1 MRMQTLLFF
10 VLLLGS
16 PAQAFRLR
24 FIAET
29 SIAPGKIFEKSVI
42 GGLSGIVWH
51 DGKLYAL
58 SDDKG
63 RLGEPR
69 FFEFALAHGAD
80 KVSLSPLK
88 VHFIKGTPLEDEKK
102 VLLDP
107 EGLVRLSN
115 GDFIFSSEG
124 SSDAKPRV
132 MPRISQMSAE
142 GAWKAD
148 LPIPDKFL
156 PEKTGQQKRGVQNN
170 LSFEGLSA
178 TSDGNFLFAAIEAP
192 LTQDFLS
199 EAEEPGSWIRIIKYT
214 RSPLGTYSVVAE
226 YAYQLEKLSVT
237 DLGAEVFRGV
247 SEILALSDKQILV
260 LERGV
265 RLSTKNIITQTGTLY
280 KVDLNKGSDVTS
292 LEKLAQGKFNS
303 VEKTKV
309 LDLESDLKKERPQK
323 IVQNF
328 EALSW
333 GPTLADGRR
342 SLLMMSD
349 NNFSKKE
356 STELLLFA
364 FEGE

>member
-1 MRMQTLLFF
+1 MFVRALLFSI
-10 VLLLGS
+10 VMLGS
-16 PAQAFRLR
+16 SAQAFRLQ

-29 SIAPGKIFEKSVI
+29 SLAPGMLFEKSIV

-51 DGKLYAL
+51 EGKLYAL

-69 FFEFALAHGAD
+69 FFEFALTVGEN
-80 KVSLSPLK
+80 KMSLSPLK
-88 VHFIKGTPLEDEKK
+88 VNFIKGLPLEDDKK
-102 VLLDP
+102 TSLDP
-107 EGLVRLSN
+107 EGLVRLPS

-132 MPRISQMSAE
+132 MPRISEMSAT
-142 GAWKAD
+142 GVWKTD
-148 LPIPDKFL
+148 LPVPTKFL

-178 TSDGNFLFAAIEAP
+178 TSDAKILFAAIEAP
-192 LTQDFLS
+192 LTQDFV
-199 EAEEPGSWIRIIKYT
+199 ADGVWIRIIKYS
-214 RSPLGTYSVVAE
+214 RSTTGTYGVVAE
-226 YAYQLEKLSVT
+226 YAYPLEKLSDT
-237 DLGAEVFRGV
+237 ELGTEVFRGV
-247 SEILALSDKQILV
+247 SEILAISENQILV

-280 KVDLNKGSDVTS
+280 KVDLSSGTDVAS
-292 LEKLAQGKFNS
+292 FGKLADGKFKG

-309 LDLESDLKKERPQK
+309 LDLESDLKKERSQK

-333 GPTLADGRR
+333 GPPLADGRR
-342 SLLMMSD
+342 SLLIMSD
-349 NNFSKKE
+349 NNFSKKD

-364 FEGE
+364 VEGE